1 MPIVPIS
8 ERVAVVEQ
16 KLDNHD
22 EKLEK
27 LDQTIQTLN
36 QTLLETNKT
45 LTKIQ
50 LTNAFLSGQRKG
62 VYATLCAAS
71 SAVGAGLSLFVEH
84 ILSKGHP

>member
-1 MPIVPIS
+1 MSGIT
-8 ERVAVVEQ
+8 ERVAVIEQ
-16 KLDNHD
+16 KLNNHD
-22 EKLEK
+22 EKIDK

-62 VYATLCAAS
+62 VYATLCAGS
-71 SAVGAGLSLFVEH
+71 SAIGAGVSLLAEH
-84 ILSKGHP
+84 IIAKGHS